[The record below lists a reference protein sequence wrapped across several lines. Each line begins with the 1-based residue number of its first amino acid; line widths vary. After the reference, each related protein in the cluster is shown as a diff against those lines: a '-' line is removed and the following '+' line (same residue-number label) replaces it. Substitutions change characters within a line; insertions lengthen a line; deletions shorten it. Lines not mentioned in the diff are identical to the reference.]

1 MGGLEEQWRKW
12 NQSHPHSL
20 LHYMQYMQ
28 LSKLH
33 SSICFEH
40 NSALKCRNVLS
51 NNVHGWQRNC
61 ELSEHWS
68 RKTFSGTTK
77 CNNKM
82 KKWIL
87 REERLRL
94 ALDYS
99 SFNNWILLFD
109 KGTFENKNYV
119 GGRTATLILLL
130 FSPLLQDSAESGHFN
145 RSAAFFP
152 E

>member
-1 MGGLEEQWRKW
+1 
-12 NQSHPHSL
+12 
-20 LHYMQYMQ
+20 
-28 LSKLH
+28 
-33 SSICFEH
+33 
-40 NSALKCRNVLS
+40 
-51 NNVHGWQRNC
+51 
-61 ELSEHWS
+61 
-68 RKTFSGTTK
+68 
-77 CNNKM
+77 M

-109 KGTFENKNYV
+109 KGTFENKNSV